1 MKEGHNINAI
11 KEKVGVM
18 STDGALIKGP
28 AGTQARVK
36 SSSST
41 EQQYFM
47 WFLMVLPSTF
57 DYCVIHILLCRD
69 KMVSPDQNYAY

>member
-11 KEKVGVM
+11 KEKVGVR
-18 STDGALIKGP
+18 STDGALTKGP

-41 EQQYFM
+41 EQQFWF
-47 WFLMVLPSTF
+47 WFLMALPSSF
-57 DYCVIHILLCRD
+57 DYCVIQILPCRD
-69 KMVSPDQNYAY
+69 EMVSPDQN